1 MKSLPPN
8 IFRLS
13 VARLNPTTK
22 MATQN
27 PGYYIPEE
35 LILNIL
41 ECSCVSIVQDL
52 ATQVP
57 FYVPANH
64 FLQLRLVCKC
74 FNRILTNCIHVKTEW
89 IDLEWTWA
97 RVPKEGKLMEQ
108 WLPDVQLN
116 KYCGFK
122 DRNTVEAVRNVCG

>member
-41 ECSCVSIVQDL
+41 ECSCVSIAQDL

-57 FYVPANH
+57 IPVNH

-74 FNRILTNCIHVKTEW
+74 FNRILTNCIRVKTDW
-89 IDLEWTWA
+89 IDQWDWESI
-97 RVPKEGKLMEQ
+97 PKEGKLMEQ
-108 WLPDVQLN
+108 WLPDLQLN
-116 KYCGFK
+116 NYCAFK
-122 DRNTVEAVRNVCG
+122 